1 MSRATDDVFD
11 ELHAMTAEV
20 LKVQL
25 EKYKTAG
32 EPVPPA
38 LLAQAIK
45 FMKDNG
51 IDSPARA
58 KEVNDSLAPHMPDF
72 GPEDMVDQGRH

>member
-1 MSRATDDVFD
+1 MSRATDDLFD
-11 ELHAMTAEV
+11 ELHAMTAET
-20 LKVQL
+20 LKAQL
-25 EKYKTAG
+25 DKYRDG
-32 EPVPPA
+32 REPVPPA

-58 KEVNDSLAPHMPDF
+58 KDVADKLAPHMPDF
-72 GPEDMVDQGRH
+72 GPEDVADERAH